1 MFFIYFF
8 QSLTGKISKS
18 DREDRATSARAVT
31 MCFHFHNTEALS
43 VNLLM
48 YLNKSIWT
56 FKEATHTNIA
66 WLFAVNPS
74 IKKKFII

>member
-1 MFFIYFF
+1 MFFIYLF
-8 QSLTGKISKS
+8 QGLIGKIPKS
-18 DREDRATSARAVT
+18 DREDRATSGLAVR

-43 VNLLM
+43 VNFLM

-74 IKKKFII
+74 IKKTFII